1 MPKNPPTRSGPISA
15 TGFPSIR
22 SSAKRERDRQCY
34 RAMPLLH
41 GRRLTIYLSSNMDNS
56 PILFLD
62 SGVGGI
68 PYCRHFCRHDPAET
82 IYYLADRAH
91 FPYGTRGREELA
103 AILTAT
109 IEKLDKIIAPKI
121 TVLACN
127 TATVSALSELRQHF
141 PERLFVGTV
150 PAVKPAIKTSK
161 TGKVGVLGTARTI
174 ADPYIRDLAGDDCE
188 ICGIA
193 APELVEFVERRF
205 ALASQDEKSAIAKMY
220 IERFRAAGAD
230 TLVLGCTHFL
240 FLLDEFRKEAE
251 PSIKVFDSMEGIT
264 HRIESLLNDNN
275 GALRGEPCHE
285 PDTENNPPPQ
295 NKLLLT
301 GTEAPEPLWQNLA
314 EQLNFS
320 LSLLDQA

>member
-1 MPKNPPTRSGPISA
+1 MPP
-15 TGFPSIR
+15 
-22 SSAKRERDRQCY
+22 
-34 RAMPLLH
+34 LH
-41 GRRLTIYLSSNMDNS
+41 GRRLTIYLSKPMDNR

-68 PYCRHFCRHDPAET
+68 PYCRHFCQHDPAET

-91 FPYGTRGREELA
+91 FPYGTRSREELA
-103 AILTAT
+103 AILTAAM
-109 IEKLDKIIAPKI
+109 EKITKTADPKI

-127 TATVSALSELRQHF
+127 TATVSALAELRQHF
-141 PERLFVGTV
+141 PHRLFVGTV
-150 PAVKPAIKTSK
+150 PAVKPAMQASK

-174 ADPYIRDLAGDDCE
+174 ADPYIRDLAGNTCE

-205 ALASQDEKSAIAKMY
+205 TLAPGKSSAADQNEKTAMAKTY

-264 HRIESLLNDNN
+264 HRIESLLNDND
-275 GALRGEPCHE
+275 GALRSEPRSAPCTKDNT
-285 PDTENNPPPQ
+285 PDNPPPQ

-314 EQLNFS
+314 EQLGFR

>member
-1 MPKNPPTRSGPISA
+1 MD
-15 TGFPSIR
+15 
-22 SSAKRERDRQCY
+22 KR
-34 RAMPLLH
+34 
-41 GRRLTIYLSSNMDNS
+41 

-68 PYCRHFCRHDPAET
+68 PYCHHFYRHCPRET

-91 FPYGTRGREELA
+91 FPYGTRSREELT
-103 AILTAT
+103 AILIAT
-109 IEKLDKIIAPKI
+109 IEKLGKIVDPKI

-127 TATVSALSELRQHF
+127 TATVSALAELRQHF

-150 PAVKPAIKTSK
+150 PAVKPAMQATK

-174 ADPYIRDLAGDDCE
+174 QDPYIRDLAGDTCE

-205 ALASQDEKSAIAKMY
+205 MLADQNEKTAMARMY
-220 IERFRAAGAD
+220 IERFRTAGAD

-264 HRIESLLNDNN
+264 HRIESLLNDND
-275 GALRGEPCHE
+275 GALRA
-285 PDTENNPPPQ
+285 ENNAQSQ
-295 NKLLLT
+295 NRLLLT
-301 GTEAPEPLWQNLA
+301 GTEAPEALWQNLA
-314 EQLNFS
+314 EQLGFR
-320 LSLLDQA
+320 LSLLDDV

>member
-1 MPKNPPTRSGPISA
+1 MPQP
-15 TGFPSIR
+15 
-22 SSAKRERDRQCY
+22 
-34 RAMPLLH
+34 H
-41 GRRLTIYLSSNMDNS
+41 GRRLTIYLSKAMDNR

-68 PYCRHFCRHDPAET
+68 PYYRHFCKHNPAET
-82 IYYLADRAH
+82 VYYLADRAH
-91 FPYGTRGREELA
+91 FPYGTREREELS
-103 AILTAT
+103 AILITT
-109 IEKLDKIIAPKI
+109 MEKLAKTVDPKI

-127 TATVSALSELRQHF
+127 TATVSALDELRQHF
-141 PERLFVGTV
+141 PERIFVGTV
-150 PAVKPAIKTSK
+150 PAVKPAKQASK

-174 ADPYIRDLAGDDCE
+174 QDPYIQGLAGDACK

-205 ALASQDEKSAIAKMY
+205 TLADMPLFSQGEGSSSNQNGKSAMAKTY
-220 IERFRAAGAD
+220 IDRVREAGAD

-251 PSIKVFDSMEGIT
+251 PSIKVFDSMDGIT
-264 HRIESLLNDNN
+264 QRIASLLKENN
-275 GALRGEPCHE
+275 GALR
-285 PDTENNPPPQ
+285 TEKSTPSQ
-295 NKLLLT
+295 NRLILT

-314 EQLNFS
+314 EQLGFR